1 MGWMGGMM
9 GGTLGIMMTL
19 VAVWMMFFGGF
30 NILMGPT

>member
-1 MGWMGGMM
+1 MGMMGGMM
-9 GGTLGIMMTL
+9 GIVMTL